1 MASSTSASCAGS
13 ALSSIAQAPFEARIV
28 VVPEAAATTVA
39 AAVAAVR
46 RNSRRFRMRLLI
58 FVPPGSS
65 AVAAVPLQDLDP
77 VAVRVLDEEEA
88 RHQAAVAVKLLDRLR
103 GDAGLGQAPVLAVEI
118 VHAEGDV
125 PVAVTVRVR
134 LGAAVVRGQLDLEI
148 GLGVAQVDQGEAVEL
163 EPVRDLQAKGGA
175 VERDRLVE
183 VEDAD
188 HHVDGFGH
196 AEGLPAS
203 FREANW
209 PI

>member
-77 VAVRVLDEEEA
+77 VAVRVLDEEEP
-88 RHQAAVAVKLLDRLR
+88 RHQATVAVELLDRLR
-103 GDAGLGQAPVLAVEI
+103 GDAGLGQAPVLAVEV

-125 PVAVTVRVR
+125 AVAVAMRVG
-134 LGAAVVRGQLDLEI
+134 LGTALVQGQLDLEV
-148 GLGVAQVDQGEAVEL
+148 GLGVAQVDQREAVEV
-163 EPVRDLQAKGGA
+163 EAVSHVQAQRGSVEGDRPV
-175 VERDRLVE
+175 EI
-183 VEDAD
+183 EDAD
-188 HHVDGFGH
+188 HHVNGFGH
-196 AEGLPAS
+196 AWAPCS
-203 FREANW
+203 FAGS
-209 PI
+209 